1 MRYRFI
7 PNDSIDEFVTDI
19 NCINKKIF
27 AVSITSGE
35 LVVYR
40 IHSIVVSYDKY
51 VYYFCENVKT
61 TNPKLLRR
69 DNVERFLHEKI

>member
-40 IHSIVVSYDKY
+40 ISSIILSYNKH
-51 VYYFCENVKT
+51 VFYFCENVKT
-61 TNPKLLRR
+61 GNPKLLRR
-69 DNVERFLHEKI
+69 SKIVRFLYEKI